1 MTDPYNIL
9 FTRAGN
15 NQVQQAVQP
24 EQAVKSLNRTTGR
37 FTGSGQ
43 AVGSIQSQEGL
54 EELEMKR
61 AIKASQEALE
71 MKQVQQ
77 AVQPEQAVKSLNRTT
92 GRFTRSGQTVGS
104 KALEMKRT
112 IKASQEELPMESD
125 EMVVPEYLV
134 SLSQN
139 ARLRLNTEQKSQG
152 VETAVRFKEKS
163 VNLAKF
169 YYSSSPPNFDYINCD
184 NDNMS
189 LLFRMHLLNTP
200 SDDELP
206 YIINGFNIL
215 HDMTSNEDETR
226 EFRKWVAMYKEMQN
240 YRVAMRIALQMS

>member
-1 MTDPYNIL
+1 MK
-9 FTRAGN
+9 
-15 NQVQQAVQP
+15 QVQQAVQP
-24 EQAVKSLNRTTGR
+24 EQVVKSRNRTTGR

-43 AVGSIQSQEGL
+43 TVGSKALSIQ
-54 EELEMKR
+54 
-61 AIKASQEALE
+61 SQEALE
-71 MKQVQQ
+71 MKR
-77 AVQPEQAVKSLNRTT
+77 AIE
-92 GRFTRSGQTVGS
+92 
-104 KALEMKRT
+104 
-112 IKASQEELPMESD
+112 ASQEELPMESN

-139 ARLRLNTEQKSQG
+139 AGLRLNTEQKSQG

-169 YYSSSPPNFDYINCD
+169 YYSSSTPKFDYINCD

-240 YRVAMRIALQMS
+240 YRVAMRMALQMS

>member
-15 NQVQQAVQP
+15 
-24 EQAVKSLNRTTGR
+24 
-37 FTGSGQ
+37 
-43 AVGSIQSQEGL
+43 
-54 EELEMKR
+54 
-61 AIKASQEALE
+61 
-71 MKQVQQ
+71 KQVQQ
-77 AVQPEQAVKSLNRTT
+77 AVQPEQAVKSRNRTT
-92 GRFTRSGQTVGS
+92 GRFTGSGQTVGS
-104 KALEMKRT
+104 KALSIQSQEALEMKRA
-112 IKASQEELPMESD
+112 IEASQEELPMESN

-139 ARLRLNTEQKSQG
+139 AGLRLNTEQKSQG

-169 YYSSSPPNFDYINCD
+169 YYSSSTPKFDYINCD

-240 YRVAMRIALQMS
+240 YRVAMRMALQMS